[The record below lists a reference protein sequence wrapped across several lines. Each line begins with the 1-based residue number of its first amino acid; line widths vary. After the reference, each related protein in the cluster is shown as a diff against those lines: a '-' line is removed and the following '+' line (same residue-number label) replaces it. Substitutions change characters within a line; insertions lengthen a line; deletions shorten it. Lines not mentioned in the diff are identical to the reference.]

1 MLNYQVNLGQNF
13 INYLITGNNII
24 MIEKIKN
31 FMLKPIKVSYKDISD
46 YTPIENF
53 ILNPIILALLVFLVT
68 YQAFSLND
76 DVKPSASDTALSN
89 AMIYF
94 EKGDFDNAVLQLE
107 SVVDNFSGSKA
118 AHQAKFYLGRT
129 AFINGN
135 NDKAL
140 VYLSES
146 VSKMRYDNLKKE
158 GYIMLAELENDTKMF
173 DKAMKFTESDNEI
186 KYISILKAKKLAQN
200 GDLIQSMKLLE
211 SLDAD
216 NPAYNQLFEEVY
228 GFVLSIN

>member
-1 MLNYQVNLGQNF
+1 MLNYQLNLDRNF
-13 INYLITGNNII
+13 INYLITGYNTLRN
-24 MIEKIKN
+24 KLQN
-31 FMLKPIKVSYKDISD
+31 FILRPIKVSFKNRSD

-76 DVKPSASDTALSN
+76 NVKPSASDTSLSN

-107 SVVDNFSGSKA
+107 TVVDNFSGTKA

-146 VSKMRYDNLKKE
+146 VSKIKYDNLKKE
-158 GYIMLAELENDTKMF
+158 GYIMLAELKNDTKMF
-173 DKAMKFTESDNEI
+173 DKAMKFTNSENEI

-200 GDLIQSMKLLE
+200 GQPDLSIKLLE
-211 SLDAD
+211 SLDSD

-228 GFVLSIN
+228 GHVLSIN

>member
-1 MLNYQVNLGQNF
+1 M
-13 INYLITGNNII
+13 
-24 MIEKIKN
+24 
-31 FMLKPIKVSYKDISD
+31 
-46 YTPIENF
+46 
-53 ILNPIILALLVFLVT
+53 VFLVT

-146 VSKMRYDNLKKE
+146 VSKMSYDNLKKE

-173 DKAMKFTESDNEI
+173 DKAMKFTDSDNEI

>member
-1 MLNYQVNLGQNF
+1 M
-13 INYLITGNNII
+13 
-24 MIEKIKN
+24 
-31 FMLKPIKVSYKDISD
+31 KPIKVSYKDRSD

-53 ILNPIILALLVFLVT
+53 ILNPIILALMVFLVT

-107 SVVDNFSGSKA
+107 SVVANFSGSRA

-135 NDKAL
+135 YDKAL

-146 VSKMRYDNLKKE
+146 VSKMSYDNLKKE

-173 DKAMKFTESDNEI
+173 DKAMKFTDSDNEI

-200 GDLIQSMKLLE
+200 GDVIQSMKLLE
-211 SLDAD
+211 SIDAD

>member
-1 MLNYQVNLGQNF
+1 MK
-13 INYLITGNNII
+13 
-24 MIEKIKN
+24 EKILN
-31 FMLKPIKVSYKDISD
+31 FLTTPIKVSYRQRSE
-46 YTPIENF
+46 YTKLDKVILTPAVLF
-53 ILNPIILALLVFLVT
+53 IIVFLVT
-68 YQAFSLND
+68 WQAWEVSR
-76 DVKPSASDTALSN
+76 PSQNLESDTALSN

-107 SVVDNFSGSKA
+107 TVIDNFSGTKA

-146 VSKMRYDNLKKE
+146 VSKIKYDNLKKE
-158 GYIMLAELENDTKMF
+158 GYIMLAELENNIKMF
-173 DKAMKFTESDNEI
+173 DKAMKFTDSENEI

-200 GDLIQSMKLLE
+200 GQSDQSMILLE
-211 SLDAD
+211 SLDVD

-228 GFVLSIN
+228 GYVLSIN

>member
-1 MLNYQVNLGQNF
+1 MIDKIQNF
-13 INYLITGNNII
+13 ILT
-24 MIEKIKN
+24 
-31 FMLKPIKVSYKDISD
+31 PIKVSYKERSD
-46 YTPIENF
+46 YSPIENF
-53 ILNPIILALLVFLVT
+53 ILNPLVLALLVFLVT
-68 YQAFSLND
+68 FQAFSLSGEA
-76 DVKPSASDTALSN
+76 KPTQSDTALSN

-107 SVVDNFSGSKA
+107 SVVDNYSGSKA

-146 VSKMRYDNLKKE
+146 VSKLKFDNLKKE
-158 GYIMLAELENDTKMF
+158 GYIMLAELQNDIKMY
-173 DKAMKFTESDNEI
+173 DKAMKYTSSENEI

-200 GDLIQSMKLLE
+200 GQTDQSLMLLE

-228 GFVLSIN
+228 GYVLSIN

>member
-1 MLNYQVNLGQNF
+1 VLNYQLNLDQNF
-13 INYLITGNNII
+13 INCLITGNNT
-24 MIEKIKN
+24 MLHKFQN
-31 FMLKPIKVSYKDISD
+31 FILTPIKVSYKDRSD

-53 ILNPIILALLVFLVT
+53 ILNPIILALIVFLVT
-68 YQAFSLND
+68 FQAFSLNND
-76 DVKPSASDTALSN
+76 TKPSASDAALSN

-107 SVVDNFSGSKA
+107 TVVDDFSGTKA
-118 AHQAKFYLGRT
+118 AHQAKFYIGRT

-146 VSKMRYDNLKKE
+146 VSKLKYDNLKKE
-158 GYIMLAELENDTKMF
+158 GYIMLAELENDTKIF
-173 DKAMKFTESDNEI
+173 DKAIKLTDSENEI

-200 GDLIQSMKLLE
+200 GQRDQSIILLE
-211 SLDAD
+211 SIDAN

-228 GFVLSIN
+228 GYVLSIN